1 VILVKGVWDSGITGA
16 ALSARVF
23 ETGLSGNWGDV
34 VVTGGIL
41 LFSYSTLIGWSYYG
55 ETGAVYLFGG
65 ARRPAPSPRLAGVRV
80 AWRARSRVG
89 APGMGVFLSR
99 TALKRLARGVMDE
112 LADSSLSTPVVC
124 R

>member
-1 VILVKGVWDSGITGA
+1 MILVKGVWDSGITGA

-23 ETGLSGNWGDV
+23 ETGLFGNWGDV

-65 ARRPAPSPRLAGVRV
+65 ARRLPHRLA
-80 AWRARSRVG
+80 W
-89 APGMGVFLSR
+89 
-99 TALKRLARGVMDE
+99 LAFV
-112 LADSSLSTPVVC
+112 
-124 R
+124 